1 MEGGS
6 AMPAP
11 SLPHVTRTG
20 PVACPTAHRSG
31 AASRTPLF
39 WSVPAGHPSLSSG
52 SLHPHRSQG
61 GLSEYL
67 VLSNPWLSPQGPPG

>member
-20 PVACPTAHRSG
+20 PVAC
-31 AASRTPLF
+31 
-39 WSVPAGHPSLSSG
+39 PAGHPSLSSG